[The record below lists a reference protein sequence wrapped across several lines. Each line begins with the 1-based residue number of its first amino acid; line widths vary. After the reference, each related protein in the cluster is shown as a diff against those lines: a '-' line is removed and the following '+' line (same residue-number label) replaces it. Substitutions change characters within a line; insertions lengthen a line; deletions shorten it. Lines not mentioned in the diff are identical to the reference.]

1 MAAFVGEGDREPRM
15 RELILEDRENFNPF
29 AVSTEP
35 VESGGR
41 PGNLNK
47 LGKWRIVAVVYD
59 HVPD

>member
-1 MAAFVGEGDREPRM
+1 M